1 MNANLPPA
9 PGSALQDVLR
19 DGEARRDAL
28 VMIVED
34 SDLDRQLLERFVQR
48 EGWAT
53 VSAENGEH
61 AVALFAEARPDI
73 VLMDALMPV
82 MNGFDATRRIKA
94 MAGDQMVPIIFLT
107 SLQETKELVR
117 CLEAGGDD
125 FLSKPYNKVIL
136 GAKLSKFERMRTMH
150 EQLRKEREKV
160 AQINGHL
167 LREQAVAK
175 AVFDNVIR
183 VGSLDLP
190 VLKHHLSPLA
200 IFNGDVLLATRTP
213 DGALAVFLGDFTGHG
228 LPAAIGALPTAEIFY
243 GMCAKGFDVGD
254 IVKEIN
260 RKLKRVLPVGVFCCA
275 SLALLDFNRG
285 TIRVWHGG
293 VPDAVIFRPG
303 VGVREVIVSAH
314 LPLGVLSH
322 ERFDDSIVS
331 FEMQP
336 GDRLM
341 MCSDGVLEARN
352 SAGEMLGLDR
362 FLALFGADEAPASLF
377 ESVRDRVYAFMV
389 DSEREDDFTLV
400 EVEMVAADMLVPIQA
415 SRSDRD
421 IAGPR
426 DFQLSFELRGRS
438 LAEFN
443 PLPMLHQIML
453 DVPGLRG
460 QTSRL
465 YTVLSELFANALDHG
480 VLGLDSSLKDGS
492 RGFAD
497 YFEERGRRLAKL
509 EAGARVR
516 LQFDHATDADGGL
529 LRIEVCDSGEGFDF
543 SRQLSDDAGQP
554 QGNLGDG
561 RALAGRGIAL
571 IRHFCESVQYLDN
584 GNRVE
589 VLYRWSH

>member
-1 MNANLPPA
+1 MNVNVPA
-9 PGSALQDVLR
+9 PPKDAHQGGLR
-19 DGEARRDAL
+19 DSDVRRDAL

-53 VSAENGEH
+53 VSAEDGER
-61 AVALFAEARPDI
+61 AVALFEEARPDI

-82 MNGFDATRRIKA
+82 MNGFDAARRIKS
-94 MAGDQMVPIIFLT
+94 MAGDRMVPIIFLT
-107 SLQETKELVR
+107 SLQETRELVR

-136 GAKLSKFERMRTMH
+136 GAKLAKFERMRTMH

-228 LPAAIGALPTAEIFY
+228 LPAAIGAMPTAEIFY

-275 SLALLDFNRG
+275 SLALLDFNRRSV
-285 TIRVWHGG
+285 RVWHGG

-331 FEMQP
+331 FEMLP
-336 GDRLM
+336 GDRLV

-352 SAGEMLGLDR
+352 NAGDMLGLDR
-362 FLALFGADEAPASLF
+362 FLALFGPDEVPGTLF
-377 ESVRDRVYAFMV
+377 ESVRDRVYAFMS
-389 DSEREDDFTLV
+389 DTEREDDFTLV
-400 EVEMVAADMLVPIQA
+400 EAEMVEPDVLAPMQAA
-415 SRSDRD
+415 RSERD
-421 IAGPR
+421 VAGPR
-426 DFQLSFELRGRS
+426 DFRLSYELRGRS

-443 PLPMLHQIML
+443 PLPMLHQVML

-460 QTSRL
+460 HTSRL

-497 YFEERGRRLAKL
+497 YFEERGRRLAAL
-509 EAGARVR
+509 GTAGSVC
-516 LQFDHATDADGGL
+516 LVFDHTTDDAGGL
-529 LRIEVCDSGEGFDF
+529 LRVEVQDSGNGFDYGKL
-543 SRQLSDDAGQP
+543 QCDDAGKP
-554 QGNLGDG
+554 MGNLGDG

-571 IRHFCESVQYLDN
+571 IRHFCESVRYLDN

>member
-1 MNANLPPA
+1 MNVHAPA
-9 PGSALQDVLR
+9 PTR
-19 DGEARRDAL
+19 DTEVRRDAL

-53 VSAENGEH
+53 VTAEDGER
-61 AVALFAEARPDI
+61 AVALFEEARPDI

-82 MNGFDATRRIKA
+82 MNGFDAARRIKA
-94 MAGDQMVPIIFLT
+94 MAGDRMVPIIFLT

-136 GAKLSKFERMRTMH
+136 GAKLSKFERMRSMH

-228 LPAAIGALPTAEIFY
+228 LPAAIGAMPTAEIFY

-285 TIRVWHGG
+285 SVRVWHGG
-293 VPDAVIFRPG
+293 VPEAVIFRPG

-331 FEMQP
+331 YEMLP
-336 GDRLM
+336 GDRLV

-352 SAGEMLGLDR
+352 KSGEMLGLDR
-362 FLALFGADEAPASLF
+362 FLALFGRDEPPEHLF
-377 ESVRDRVYAFMV
+377 ESVRDRVYAFMS
-389 DSEREDDFTLV
+389 DTEREDDFTLV
-400 EVEMVAADMLVPIQA
+400 EAEMVAPDVLAPMQA
-415 SRSDRD
+415 ARGERD
-421 IAGPR
+421 VAGPR
-426 DFQLSFELRGRS
+426 DFTLSCELRGRS

-443 PLPMLHQIML
+443 PLPMLHQVML

-460 QTSRL
+460 HTSRL

-480 VLGLDSSLKDGS
+480 VLGLDSGLKDGS
-492 RGFAD
+492 RGFAG
-497 YFEERGRRLAKL
+497 YFEERGRRLA
-509 EAGARVR
+509 AVGADARVC
-516 LQFDHATDADGGL
+516 LAFDHTTDETGGL
-529 LRIEVCDSGEGFDF
+529 LRVNVTDSGKGFDYGKLQ
-543 SRQLSDDAGQP
+543 SS
-554 QGNLGDG
+554 LGDG
-561 RALAGRGIAL
+561 KALAGRGIAL
-571 IRHFCESVQYLDN
+571 IRHFCESVRFLDN